1 MGIFYENNN
10 EKIKEILDKKIC
22 FLFLCELMNFLS
34 GPVEAGGRGWQL
46 LPLPSRFLKILKS
59 VLLS

>member
-34 GPVEAGGRGWQL
+34 GPAEAGGWGRGATT
-46 LPLPSRFLKILKS
+46 PAS
-59 VLLS
+59 LSFFKDP